1 MEENKLLAQLFSFKD
16 EKYKE
21 FISKLIPTINPDC
34 VIGIRT
40 PVLRKF
46 AAEFAETPDSA
57 EFLKLLPHKYYEE
70 NNLHAFIIER
80 MKDYDEIILALDDF
94 LPYIDNWATCDSLSP
109 RIFKKN
115 PPQLINK
122 IKEWLNSNHEYTVRF
137 GIKMLMTYYL
147 DDSFT
152 LEYPKLVAAV
162 NTKAYYVHMMVAWY
176 FATALAK
183 HYNEILPFIENHVL
197 DRKTHNKAIQKA
209 VESYRISAEQKAY
222 LKSQKV

>member
-1 MEENKLLAQLFSFKD
+1 MEENELLARLFSFKD

-21 FISKLIPTINPDC
+21 FNSKLIPTISPDC
-34 VIGIRT
+34 MIGIRT

-46 AAEFAETPDSA
+46 AAEFAKTPDSA

-80 MKDYDEIILALDDF
+80 MKDYDEIILALDEF

-137 GIKMLMTYYL
+137 GIEMLMAYYL

-162 NTKAYYVHMMVAWY
+162 NTEAYYVHMMVAWY
-176 FATALAK
+176 FAAALAK
-183 HYNEILPFIENHVL
+183 HYTEILPFIENHVL

-209 VESYRISAEQKAY
+209 VESYRISADQKAY
-222 LKSQKV
+222 LKTQKV